1 MSRFKYKFFYCGLCL
16 VFWVLI
22 ICFQPLYDVIRNEI
36 ANTFQTEYAYLIYL
50 YEVCLA
56 FVFGLKNFF
65 SCKIAYNIYMIT
77 EIISIIILI
86 SLILVYW
93 WHYSWNIYIFLLA
106 LMITNAVLQVGGNEL
121 KK

>member
-1 MSRFKYKFFYCGLCL
+1 MSRGKYKIFYCGLCL
-16 VFWVLI
+16 VFCVLI

-36 ANTFQTEYAYLIYL
+36 ANTLQTEYAYLIYL

-56 FVFGLKNFF
+56 FVFGLKNYF
-65 SCKIAYNIYMIT
+65 SGKVAYKIYMIT

-93 WHYSWNIYIFLLA
+93 WHYSWNIFIFLLA
-106 LMITNAVLQVGGNEL
+106 LMITNAVLQVRSY